1 MFQMLKIMQLFPSCA
16 KEKVFSAFL
25 HTCGCA
31 NVLDQGNKKKT
42 DASRLLCM
50 WILKHLFRYLYDGS

>member
-1 MFQMLKIMQLFPSCA
+1 MCVSDVLKIMQLFPSCV
-16 KEKVFSAFL
+16 KEKFFSAFL

-31 NVLDQGNKKKT
+31 NGDKKKT